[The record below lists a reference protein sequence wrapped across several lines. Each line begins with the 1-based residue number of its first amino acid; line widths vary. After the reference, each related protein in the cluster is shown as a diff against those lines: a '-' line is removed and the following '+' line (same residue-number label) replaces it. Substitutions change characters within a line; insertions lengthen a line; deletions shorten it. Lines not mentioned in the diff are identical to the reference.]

1 MCSLQSLN
9 LQPILSTEG
18 MRGLDAASKKFFANE
33 ATSEPSETDV
43 IQSGYTLMQEAGLAL
58 FKFVQA
64 KSLEPIAVFIGGGNN
79 GGDGLVLAKHLL
91 QAGIKSTVFNLANEN
106 KFKNEAKLALDD
118 FLQAGGSL
126 FDFKKNIED
135 PKQASLLLHDGF
147 KLIVDCM
154 LGNGAKGELRLE
166 FASAVQAINKSGL
179 PVIAA
184 DAPTGYDS
192 STHVCNEVCIHAD
205 ETMLFGFP
213 RLDAYAKEGGRAF
226 GKVTVAPLKYPAE
239 LIPQFDEKVYLVTE
253 DVIPQLLPT
262 RDEWG
267 DKRIQ
272 GSPLII
278 AGSKDMP
285 GAAALCTEAALRS
298 GAGLVTLAVPQVIAQ
313 VLQAKLSEPV
323 FCSLEDYSNFNGNCS
338 EIRDEKRKD
347 CTDFNGN
354 CVGESNDTE
363 KRSENCDASLNENR
377 GVLQQQHIPTLLK
390 RAKHAT
396 AIAIGPGLS
405 TNAGTVQTV
414 LELLPQLNAP
424 TVIDA
429 DALNAIA
436 TLNENTAKGATKDSS
451 VDCAA
456 IDCAATANCATN
468 KDYASM
474 DRAATDCATIRYLR
488 EIQAPAILTPH
499 VREFA
504 RLFGALP
511 KNSCDIPN
519 FLKNIATSTNKVILL
534 KGAPT
539 YIASPDGNVY
549 VIPVANSGMAKGGS
563 GDVLT
568 GIIVAL
574 LSQGLAPAKAA
585 SLGALLHQ
593 KAGRIT
599 REKMG
604 AFSMLPSD
612 VIRNLHKAFGC

>member
-1 MCSLQSLN
+1 MRSLQSLN

-18 MRGLDAASKKFFANE
+18 MRKLDAASKEFLAKE
-33 ATSEPSETDV
+33 TTSEPSEKDV

-64 KSLEPIAVFIGGGNN
+64 KALAPIAIFIGGGNN

-91 QAGIKSTVFNLANEN
+91 QAGIQSTVFSLAPES

-118 FLQAGGSL
+118 FSQAGGSL
-126 FDFKKNIED
+126 FDFKKITEE
-135 PKQASLLLHDGF
+135 PKQASLLLHEGF

-154 LGNGAKGELRLE
+154 LGNGAKGELRTE
-166 FASAVQAINKSGL
+166 FAAAVQIINESGL

-192 STHVCNEVCIHAD
+192 ATHVRNNICIQAN

-213 RLDAYAKEGGRAF
+213 RLDAYTKEGGPAF
-226 GKVTVAPLKYPAE
+226 GKAVVAPLSYPGE
-239 LIPQFDEKVYLVTE
+239 VIKQFDEKNYLITE
-253 DVIPQLLPT
+253 DSISQLLPQ
-262 RDEWG
+262 RNEWG
-267 DKRIQ
+267 DKRHQ
-272 GSPLII
+272 GTAFII

-298 GAGLVTLAVPQVIAQ
+298 GAGLVTLATTEAIAPII
-313 VLQAKLSEPV
+313 QAKLSEPV
-323 FCSLEDYSNFNGNCS
+323 FCSLDDFG
-338 EIRDEKRKD
+338 KD
-347 CTDFNGN
+347 TVHRG
-354 CVGESNDTE
+354 TL
-363 KRSENCDASLNENR
+363 RHEN
-377 GVLQQQHIPTLLK
+377 ITTLLD
-390 RAKHAT
+390 RAKHAS

-405 TNAGTVQTV
+405 TNFGTVEAV
-414 LELLPQLNAP
+414 LALLPQFKVP

-436 TLNENTAKGATKDSS
+436 MIDDAEPRCGMVFHDEKSTIQAVNE
-451 VDCAA
+451 
-456 IDCAATANCATN
+456 
-468 KDYASM
+468 
-474 DRAATDCATIRYLR
+474 YLR
-488 EIQAPAILTPH
+488 NLQQPAILTPH

-504 RLFGALP
+504 RLFGELP
-511 KNSCDIPN
+511 NSTAIPN
-519 FLKNIATSTNKVILL
+519 RLREIATSTNKVILL

-549 VIPVANSGMAKGGS
+549 IIPVANSGMAKGGS
-563 GDVLT
+563 GDVLS

-574 LSQGLAPAKAA
+574 LAQGLAATEAA
-585 SLGALLHQ
+585 VLGALLHQ

-599 REKMG
+599 REELG

-612 VIRNLHKAFGC
+612 IIKNLHKAF

>member
-1 MCSLQSLN
+1 MCSLHSLN

-18 MRGLDAASKKFFANE
+18 MRGLDAASKKYFANQ

-58 FKFVQA
+58 FKFVQT
-64 KSLEPIAVFIGGGNN
+64 KFLEPIAIFIGGGNN

-91 QAGIKSTVFNLANEN
+91 QAGIKSTVFSLANEN

-126 FDFKKNIED
+126 FDFKKIIEN

-147 KLIVDCM
+147 KVIVDCM
-154 LGNGAKGELRLE
+154 LGNGAKGELRSE
-166 FASAVQAINKSGL
+166 FASAVQAINNSGL
-179 PVIAA
+179 PIIAA

-192 STHVCNEVCIHAD
+192 SAHVCNEICIHAN

-213 RLDAYAKEGGRAF
+213 RLDAYAKEGGKAF
-226 GKVTVAPLKYPAE
+226 GKAVTAPLNYPAE
-239 LIPQFDEKVYLVTE
+239 LISQFDEKVYLVTE
-253 DVIPQLLPT
+253 DTISQLMPT

-267 DKRIQ
+267 DKRVQ
-272 GSPLII
+272 GCPLII

-298 GAGLVTLAVPQVIAQ
+298 GAGLVTLALPQAIAQ
-313 VLQAKLSEPV
+313 VLQTKLSEPV
-323 FCSLEDYSNFNGNCS
+323 FCSLEDCGT
-338 EIRDEKRKD
+338 RDDRA
-347 CTDFNGN
+347 DFNGN
-354 CVGESNDTE
+354 RDNSNRNCAGESNDTE
-363 KRSENCDASLNENR
+363 KCRENR
-377 GVLQQQHIPTLLK
+377 DDAHNKNCGALQPQHISTLLK

-405 TNAGTVQTV
+405 TNAGTVQAV
-414 LELLPQLNAP
+414 LELLPQLNSP

-436 TLNENTAKGATKDSS
+436 TLNETATT
-451 VDCAA
+451 
-456 IDCAATANCATN
+456 DCAATVN
-468 KDYASM
+468 
-474 DRAATDCATIRYLR
+474 RAAIQYLR
-488 EIQAPAILTPH
+488 DLQTPAILTPH

-504 RLFGALP
+504 RLFGELP
-511 KNSCDIPN
+511 ENSNSIPN
-519 FLKNIATSTNKVILL
+519 RLKAIAASTNKVILL

-549 VIPVANSGMAKGGS
+549 VIPTANSGMAKGGS

-574 LSQGLAPAKAA
+574 LSQGLDATEATV
-585 SLGALLHQ
+585 LGALLHQ

-599 REKMG
+599 REELG

-612 VIRNLHKAFGC
+612 VIKNLYKAFVLNLA

>member
-1 MCSLQSLN
+1 MSSLEFLH
-9 LQPILSTEG
+9 LQPVLSTKG
-18 MRGLDAASKKFFANE
+18 MRNIDTVSKEFYAKQN
-33 ATSEPSETDV
+33 TSEPSEKEI
-43 IQSGYTLMQEAGLAL
+43 IQSGYTLMKEAGTAL

-64 KSLEPIAVFIGGGNN
+64 KALEPIAIFIGGGNN
-79 GGDGLVLAKHLL
+79 GGDGLVLAKLLL
-91 QAGIKSTVFNLANEN
+91 QSGIKSSVFSLASTD
-106 KFKNEAKLALDD
+106 KLKSEAKLALDD
-118 FLQAGGSL
+118 FLDAGGT
-126 FDFKKNIED
+126 I
-135 PKQASLLLHDGF
+135 KQKTPDGLTNF
-147 KLIVDCM
+147 KLVVDCM
-154 LGNGAKGELRLE
+154 LGNGAHGELRPE
-166 FASAVQAINKSGL
+166 FATVVQTINESGL

-192 STHVCNEVCIHAD
+192 SAHVCNDICIHAN

-213 RLDAYAKEGGRAF
+213 RLDAYAKEGGPAF
-226 GKVTVAPLKYPAE
+226 GNAVIASLNYPSE
-239 LIPQFDEKVYLVTE
+239 VVQQFDEKNYLVTE

-267 DKRIQ
+267 DKRVQ

-323 FCSLEDYSNFNGNCS
+323 FCSLEDYSNFNGN
-338 EIRDEKRKD
+338 
-347 CTDFNGN
+347 
-354 CVGESNDTE
+354 
-363 KRSENCDASLNENR
+363 RSENCDASLNENR
-377 GVLQQQHIPTLLK
+377 GVLQPQHIPTLLK
-390 RAKHAT
+390 RAKHTT

-405 TNAGTVQTV
+405 TNAGTVQAV

-424 TVIDA
+424 IVIDA

-436 TLNENTAKGATKDSS
+436 TLNENTAKDRT
-451 VDCAA
+451 
-456 IDCAATANCATN
+456 
-468 KDYASM
+468 M
-474 DRAATDCATIRYLR
+474 DRATTDGATIRYLR

-511 KNSCDIPN
+511 ENSCDIPN
-519 FLKNIATSTNKVILL
+519 CLKNIATSTNKVILL

-539 YIASPDGNVY
+539 YIAVPDERVF
-549 VIPVANSGMAKGGS
+549 VIPAHNSGLAKGGS

-568 GIIVAL
+568 GIIAAL
-574 LSQGLAPAKAA
+574 LAQGLPTAEAA
-585 SLGALLHQ
+585 VLGALLHQ
-593 KAGRIT
+593 KAGRIA
-599 REKMG
+599 RKKMG

-612 VIRNLHKAFGC
+612 VINALPQAFDC

>member
-1 MCSLQSLN
+1 MRSLQSLN

-18 MRGLDAASKKFFANE
+18 MRKLDAASKEFLAKE
-33 ATSEPSETDV
+33 TTSEPSEKDV

-64 KSLEPIAVFIGGGNN
+64 KALAPIAIFIGGGNN

-91 QAGIKSTVFNLANEN
+91 QAGIQSTVFSLAPES

-118 FLQAGGSL
+118 FSQAGGSL
-126 FDFKKNIED
+126 FDFNKITEE
-135 PKQASLLLHDGF
+135 PKQASLLLHEGF

-154 LGNGAKGELRLE
+154 LGNGAKGELRTE
-166 FASAVQAINKSGL
+166 FAAVVQIINESGL

-192 STHVCNEVCIHAD
+192 ATHVRNNICIQAN

-213 RLDAYAKEGGRAF
+213 RLDAYTKEGGPAF
-226 GKVTVAPLKYPAE
+226 GKAVVAPLNYPGE
-239 LIPQFDEKVYLVTE
+239 VIKQFDEKNYLITE
-253 DVIPQLLPT
+253 DSISQLLPQ
-262 RDEWG
+262 RNEWG
-267 DKRIQ
+267 DKRHQ
-272 GSPLII
+272 GTAFII

-298 GAGLVTLAVPQVIAQ
+298 GAGLVTLATTEAIAPII
-313 VLQAKLSEPV
+313 QAKLSEPV
-323 FCSLEDYSNFNGNCS
+323 FCSLDDFG
-338 EIRDEKRKD
+338 KD
-347 CTDFNGN
+347 TVHRG
-354 CVGESNDTE
+354 TL
-363 KRSENCDASLNENR
+363 RHEN
-377 GVLQQQHIPTLLK
+377 ITTLLD
-390 RAKHAT
+390 RAKHAS

-405 TNAGTVQTV
+405 TNFGTVEAV
-414 LELLPQLNAP
+414 LALLPQFKVP

-436 TLNENTAKGATKDSS
+436 MIDDAEPRCGMVFHDEKSTIQAVNE
-451 VDCAA
+451 
-456 IDCAATANCATN
+456 
-468 KDYASM
+468 
-474 DRAATDCATIRYLR
+474 YLR
-488 EIQAPAILTPH
+488 NLQQPAILTPH

-504 RLFGALP
+504 RLFGELP
-511 KNSCDIPN
+511 NSTAIPN
-519 FLKNIATSTNKVILL
+519 RLREIATSTNKVILL

-549 VIPVANSGMAKGGS
+549 IIPVANSGMAKGGS
-563 GDVLT
+563 GDVLS

-574 LSQGLAPAKAA
+574 LAQGLAATEAA
-585 SLGALLHQ
+585 VLGALLHQ

-599 REKMG
+599 REELG

-612 VIRNLHKAFGC
+612 IIKNLHKAF

>member
-1 MCSLQSLN
+1 MRSLQSLN

-18 MRGLDAASKKFFANE
+18 MRGLDAASKEFLANKI
-33 ATSEPSETDV
+33 SSGPSETDI

-91 QAGIKSTVFNLANEN
+91 QAGIKNTVFSLANEN

-126 FDFKKNIED
+126 FDFKKILED
-135 PKQASLLLHDGF
+135 PNQASLLLHDGF

-154 LGNGAKGELRLE
+154 LGNGAKGELRPE
-166 FASAVQAINKSGL
+166 FASAVQAINNSGL
-179 PVIAA
+179 PIIAA

-192 STHVCNEVCIHAD
+192 SAHICNEVCIHAN

-213 RLDAYAKEGGRAF
+213 RLDAFTKEGGPSF
-226 GKVTVAPLKYPAE
+226 GKAVTAPLNYPTE
-239 LIPQFDEKVYLVTE
+239 LISQFDEKVYLVTE
-253 DVIPQLLPT
+253 NAIPQLTPK

-267 DKRIQ
+267 DKRVQ

-298 GAGLVTLAVPQVIAQ
+298 GAGLVTLATTEAITPII
-313 VLQAKLSEPV
+313 QAKLSEPV
-323 FCSLEDYSNFNGNCS
+323 FCSLEDKAG
-338 EIRDEKRKD
+338 
-347 CTDFNGN
+347 
-354 CVGESNDTE
+354 
-363 KRSENCDASLNENR
+363 ENCRDDARSENR
-377 GVLQQQHIPTLLK
+377 GVLQPQHILTLLQ
-390 RAKHAT
+390 RAKHAS

-405 TNAGTVQTV
+405 TSADTVQTI
-414 LELLPQLNAP
+414 LELLPQLNVP

-436 TLNENTAKGATKDSS
+436 TLNEGAISDAATDN
-451 VDCAA
+451 CAA
-456 IDCAATANCATN
+456 ISDSAAVQ
-468 KDYASM
+468 
-474 DRAATDCATIRYLR
+474 YLR
-488 EIQAPAILTPH
+488 EMKAPAILTPH

-504 RLFGALP
+504 RLFGKLP
-511 KNSCDIPN
+511 ENSCEIPN
-519 FLKNIATSTNKVILL
+519 QLREIATRANKVILL

-539 YIASPDGNVY
+539 FIATPDGNVY
-549 VIPVANSGMAKGGS
+549 IIPVANSGMAKGGS

-574 LSQGLAPAKAA
+574 LSQGLSAIEATV
-585 SLGALLHQ
+585 LGALLHQ
-593 KAGRIT
+593 KAGKLA
-599 REKMG
+599 REELG

-612 VIRNLHKAFGC
+612 IIKNLHKAFQFASN

>member
-18 MRGLDAASKKFFANE
+18 MRGLDAASKKYFANQ
-33 ATSEPSETDV
+33 ATSDPSETDV
-43 IQSGYTLMQEAGLAL
+43 IQSGFTLMQEAGLAL
-58 FKFVQA
+58 FKFVQT
-64 KSLEPIAVFIGGGNN
+64 KFLEPIAIFIGGGNN

-91 QAGIKSTVFNLANEN
+91 QAGIKSTVFSLANEN

-126 FDFKKNIED
+126 FDFKKIIED

-154 LGNGAKGELRLE
+154 LGNGAKGELRSE
-166 FASAVQAINKSGL
+166 FASAVQAINNSGL

-192 STHVCNEVCIHAD
+192 SAHVCNEICVHAN

-213 RLDAYAKEGGRAF
+213 RLDAYAKEGGKAF
-226 GKVTVAPLKYPAE
+226 GKIVVAKLSYPE
-239 LIPQFDEKVYLVTE
+239 EMVQQFDEKVYLATE
-253 DVIPQLLPT
+253 DVIPKLTPK

-267 DKRIQ
+267 DKRVQ

-278 AGSKDMP
+278 AGSKNMP

-298 GAGLVTLAVPQVIAQ
+298 GAGLVTLAVPQIIAQ
-313 VLQAKLSEPV
+313 VLQTKLSEPV
-323 FCSLEDYSNFNGNCS
+323 FCSLEDCGDSNENCA
-338 EIRDEKRKD
+338 
-347 CTDFNGN
+347 DFNGN
-354 CVGESNDTE
+354 CDNSNRNCAGESNDTE
-363 KRSENCDASLNENR
+363 KCRDDAHNENR
-377 GVLQQQHIPTLLK
+377 GALQPQHIPTLLK

-405 TNAGTVQTV
+405 TNTGTVQAV

-436 TLNENTAKGATKDSS
+436 TLNENATTGGTAT
-451 VDCAA
+451 VNRAA
-456 IDCAATANCATN
+456 IQF
-468 KDYASM
+468 
-474 DRAATDCATIRYLR
+474 LR
-488 EIQAPAILTPH
+488 HLQTPAILTPH

-511 KNSCDIPN
+511 ENSNSIPN
-519 FLKNIATSTNKVILL
+519 RLKAIAASTNKVILL

-549 VIPVANSGMAKGGS
+549 VIPTANSGMAKGGS

-574 LSQGLAPAKAA
+574 LSQGLDATEAA
-585 SLGALLHQ
+585 VLGALLHQ

-599 REKMG
+599 REELG

-612 VIRNLHKAFGC
+612 VIKNLHKAF

>member
-18 MRGLDAASKKFFANE
+18 MRGLDAASKKYFANQ

-58 FKFVQA
+58 FKFVQT
-64 KSLEPIAVFIGGGNN
+64 KFLEPIAIFIGGGNN

-91 QAGIKSTVFNLANEN
+91 QAGIKSTVFSLANEN

-126 FDFKKNIED
+126 FDFKKIIED
-135 PKQASLLLHDGF
+135 TKQASLLLHDGF

-166 FASAVQAINKSGL
+166 FASAVEAINKSEL

-192 STHVCNEVCIHAD
+192 SAHVCNEICIHAN

-213 RLDAYAKEGGRAF
+213 RLDAYAKEGGKAF
-226 GKVTVAPLKYPAE
+226 GKIVVAKLSYPE
-239 LIPQFDEKVYLVTE
+239 EMVQQFDEKVYLVTE
-253 DVIPQLLPT
+253 DTISQLMPT

-267 DKRIQ
+267 DKRVQ
-272 GSPLII
+272 GCPLII

-298 GAGLVTLAVPQVIAQ
+298 GAGLVTLALPQAIAQ
-313 VLQAKLSEPV
+313 VLQTKLSEPV
-323 FCSLEDYSNFNGNCS
+323 FCSLEDCGDSNENCA
-338 EIRDEKRKD
+338 
-347 CTDFNGN
+347 DFNGN
-354 CVGESNDTE
+354 CDYSNRNCAGESNDTE
-363 KRSENCDASLNENR
+363 KCRENRDDAHNENCGA
-377 GVLQQQHIPTLLK
+377 LQPQHISTLLK

-405 TNAGTVQTV
+405 TNAGTVQAV

-436 TLNENTAKGATKDSS
+436 TLNKTATTDCSAT
-451 VDCAA
+451 VNRAA
-456 IDCAATANCATN
+456 IQ
-468 KDYASM
+468 
-474 DRAATDCATIRYLR
+474 YLR
-488 EIQAPAILTPH
+488 DLQTPAILTPH

-504 RLFGALP
+504 RLFGVLP
-511 KNSCDIPN
+511 ENSNSIPN
-519 FLKNIATSTNKVILL
+519 RLKAIAASTNKVILL

-549 VIPVANSGMAKGGS
+549 VIPTANSGMAKGGS

-574 LSQGLAPAKAA
+574 LSQGLAATEAA
-585 SLGALLHQ
+585 ILGALLHQ

-599 REKMG
+599 REELG

-612 VIRNLHKAFGC
+612 VIKNLYKLFVLNLA

>member
-1 MCSLQSLN
+1 MSPLNSLHLA
-9 LQPILSTEG
+9 PVLSTNG
-18 MRGLDAASKKFFANE
+18 MRALDATAKEYLAQRKS
-33 ATSEPSETDV
+33 SLPSEKD
-43 IQSGYTLMQEAGLAL
+43 IIESGYELMQEAGLAL

-64 KSLEPIAVFIGGGNN
+64 KALDPIAIFIGGGNN

-91 QAGIKSTVFNLANEN
+91 QAGKRALVFSLAPES
-106 KFKNEAKLALDD
+106 KFKNEAKFALDD
-118 FLQAGGSL
+118 FKQAGGDIIE
-126 FDFKKNIED
+126 FNQNKKAF
-135 PKQASLLLHDGF
+135 QRASDHLHDDF

-154 LGNGAKGELRLE
+154 LGNGAKGELRPE
-166 FASAVQAINKSGL
+166 FANAVQIINGSGL

-192 STHVCNEVCIHAD
+192 SAHVCNDVCIHAT
-205 ETMLFGFP
+205 ESMLFGFP

-226 GKVTVAPLKYPAE
+226 GKTVVAKLSYPEE
-239 LIPQFDEKVYLVTE
+239 LVQQFDENIYLVTE
-253 DVIPQLLPT
+253 DAIPQLLPK

-272 GSPLII
+272 GSPFII

-298 GAGLVTLAVPQVIAQ
+298 GAGLVTLATTEAITPIIQS
-313 VLQAKLSEPV
+313 KLSEPV
-323 FCSLEDYSNFNGNCS
+323 FSSLEDS
-338 EIRDEKRKD
+338 
-347 CTDFNGN
+347 
-354 CVGESNDTE
+354 
-363 KRSENCDASLNENR
+363 ASNENR

-390 RAKHAT
+390 RAKHAS
-396 AIAIGPGLS
+396 AMAIGPGLS
-405 TNAGTVQTV
+405 TNADTVQAV
-414 LELLPQLNAP
+414 LDLLPQQNAP

-436 TLNENTAKGATKDSS
+436 TLNESAPTSNTTGSS
-451 VDCAA
+451 VISDSAA
-456 IDCAATANCATN
+456 VQ
-468 KDYASM
+468 
-474 DRAATDCATIRYLR
+474 YLHNL
-488 EIQAPAILTPH
+488 QAPAILTPH

-511 KNSCDIPN
+511 EKSDDILN
-519 FLKNIATSTNKVILL
+519 NLRIIASSTNKVILL

-549 VIPVANSGMAKGGS
+549 IIPVANSGMAKGGS

-574 LSQGLAPAKAA
+574 LSQGLTSTEAA
-585 SLGALLHQ
+585 VLGALLHQ

-599 REKMG
+599 REELG

-612 VIRNLHKAFGC
+612 IIKNLHKAF

>member
-1 MCSLQSLN
+1 
-9 LQPILSTEG
+9 
-18 MRGLDAASKKFFANE
+18 
-33 ATSEPSETDV
+33 
-43 IQSGYTLMQEAGLAL
+43 
-58 FKFVQA
+58 
-64 KSLEPIAVFIGGGNN
+64 
-79 GGDGLVLAKHLL
+79 
-91 QAGIKSTVFNLANEN
+91 
-106 KFKNEAKLALDD
+106 
-118 FLQAGGSL
+118 
-126 FDFKKNIED
+126 
-135 PKQASLLLHDGF
+135 
-147 KLIVDCM
+147 M

-226 GKVTVAPLKYPAE
+226 GKVVVAPLKYPAE

-267 DKRIQ
+267 DKRVQ

-278 AGSKDMP
+278 AGSKNMP

-298 GAGLVTLAVPQVIAQ
+298 GAGLVTLAVPQVIAH

-323 FCSLEDYSNFNGNCS
+323 FCSLEDYSNFNGN
-338 EIRDEKRKD
+338 
-347 CTDFNGN
+347 
-354 CVGESNDTE
+354 
-363 KRSENCDASLNENR
+363 RSENCDASLNENR
-377 GVLQQQHIPTLLK
+377 GVLQPQHIPTLLK
-390 RAKHAT
+390 RAKHTT

-405 TNAGTVQTV
+405 TNAGTVQAV

-424 TVIDA
+424 IVIDA

-436 TLNENTAKGATKDSS
+436 TLNENTAKDRT
-451 VDCAA
+451 
-456 IDCAATANCATN
+456 
-468 KDYASM
+468 M
-474 DRAATDCATIRYLR
+474 DRATTDCATIRYLR

-511 KNSCDIPN
+511 ENSCDIPN
-519 FLKNIATSTNKVILL
+519 CLKNIATSTNKVILL

-539 YIASPDGNVY
+539 YIAVPDERVF
-549 VIPVANSGMAKGGS
+549 VIPAHNSGLAKGGS

-568 GIIVAL
+568 GIIAAL
-574 LSQGLAPAKAA
+574 LAQGLPTAEAA
-585 SLGALLHQ
+585 VLSALLHQ
-593 KAGRIT
+593 KAGSLART
-599 REKMG
+599 KMG

-612 VIRNLHKAFGC
+612 VINALPQAFDC